1 MKCATSPSSITALH
15 IMSVHGIGPRFR
27 IQKMLVPGVSGRMVL
42 NMGEVNVDRIAR
54 FQRNLKVMEIIPRR
68 ANLLPNRC
76 TEMRKIVRRVL
87 DLLPLPVC
95 PPQSQ
100 VAYSRATGRNTP
112 WTTGRS
118 RISNLTLSASL
129 PFSKFVGLL
138 AEDVPTTWDWL
149 KSGPVLLSNS
159 QAKPGR

>member
-1 MKCATSPSSITALH
+1 MKCATSPSSITASH

-27 IQKMLVPGVSGRMVL
+27 IQKMLVPGVSGIMVL

-76 TEMRKIVRRVL
+76 TDMRKIVRRVL

-95 PPQSQ
+95 PPLSQ
-100 VAYSRATGRNTP
+100 RRVAYSRATIRNTP
-112 WTTGRS
+112 SMTGRS

-138 AEDVPTTWDWL
+138 AEDVPTT
-149 KSGPVLLSNS
+149 
-159 QAKPGR
+159 